1 MRYKLS
7 NHYLT
12 QIQKEFLRFFG
23 IIIWILSVC
32 DLPFY
37 DRQHGR
43 LFNISKPAEE
53 ILPLYLNLMEKCLGA
68 DPLKRPS
75 AFELLYILL

>member
-7 NHYLT
+7 NHYYLT
-12 QIQKEFLRFFG
+12 QIQKEFLR
-23 IIIWILSVC
+23 L
-32 DLPFY
+32 
-37 DRQHGR
+37 QHGR
-43 LFNISKPAEE
+43 SFNISKPAEE